1 MELRYFMPPDI
12 LKPYVK
18 HYYVFQSDTETGFG
32 DTVFPSGDM
41 EMIFNLGDGTWESAI
56 GDKYIRTP
64 KIELWGQVTKPL
76 TIRSKGKHMML
87 GVKFFTHSAAYFLND
102 EIGIFNDQV
111 SDLSDILGNSVKT
124 LYMQLLEA
132 TDITKRIELIDSFLI
147 KKLIAGEKRSFRI
160 HKVGDILS
168 SIKMNSSDGNL
179 NHIAWKHG
187 ITPRYLHKLIY
198 QHTGLSPV
206 SFNKITRFQYS
217 LKLIAKN
224 DQPFTSIAYESG
236 YFDQSHFIRD
246 FKSFTGITPSAYM
259 DNITPVNQLLLQ

>member
-1 MELRYFMPPDI
+1 MDLEFFQPSEI

-18 HYYVFQSDTETGFG
+18 HYYLFVSAEDSEFE

-41 EMIFNLGDGTWESAI
+41 EMIFNLGDGVWEASL
-56 GDKYIRTP
+56 GEKYVRTA
-64 KIELWGQVTKPL
+64 KIELWGQLTQPL
-76 TIRSKGKHMML
+76 AIRSKGKHVML

-102 EIGIFNDQV
+102 EIGVFNDLV
-111 SDLSDILGNSVKT
+111 SDLADILGGPIKM
-124 LYMQLLEA
+124 LYAQLLEA
-132 TDITKRIELIDSFLI
+132 KDITKRIDLIETFLI
-147 KKLIAGEKRSFRI
+147 KKLISSEKRSFKI
-160 HKVGDILS
+160 DKVGNILS
-168 SIKMNSSDGNL
+168 SLKKNPGETSLDR
-179 NHIAWKHG
+179 IATTHG

-198 QHTGLSPV
+198 QNTGLSPTA
-206 SFNKITRFQYS
+206 FNKILRFQYS

-259 DNITPVNQLLLQ
+259 DNLTPVNQLLFQ